1 MVSKASNFSQHAL
14 GPQWN
19 GHWEAS
25 PAAATRPGGP
35 VWAHGLIVSDQSGIP
50 EERGG
55 WHA

>member
-14 GPQWN
+14 GPQRN
-19 GHWEAS
+19 GHRGAS